1 MTRAKQ
7 SAIPLIAPSQL
18 QPRLYQNIQN
28 LDVLLIGSLEMSNVS
43 NALIGLQSQGAH
55 DRDAGGLKVTKIKSK
70 QSTKSTRQVRFRFLE
85 ANWNYQMSLRT
96 EDLDKAIA
104 EVIGTFGGLEE
115 MSAGLREGIL
125 NYIQRKD
132 ILAVLPAGYGKSLL
146 L

>member
-1 MTRAKQ
+1 M
-7 SAIPLIAPSQL
+7 
-18 QPRLYQNIQN
+18 
-28 LDVLLIGSLEMSNVS
+28 
-43 NALIGLQSQGAH
+43 
-55 DRDAGGLKVTKIKSK
+55 TKIKSK

-146 L
+146 FQLLPSNTRLLPCAKILRFD